1 MSGPAI
7 ETQQAPPAWQVSL
20 IKGIAKLLPKVGL
33 APVDGSMVSRD
44 PNVVKAYNADPLV
57 NKNRLTAKLL
67 VEFSNTMDEVKL
79 KAKVISLPLFIMH
92 GTADQL
98 TLPSGSQWLY
108 DTVASKDKGIRLYEG
123 LYHEIFNEP
132 EAPAIYQEVIEW
144 LDQH

>member
-1 MSGPAI
+1 
-7 ETQQAPPAWQVSL
+7 
-20 IKGIAKLLPKVGL
+20 
-33 APVDGSMVSRD
+33 
-44 PNVVKAYNADPLV
+44 
-57 NKNRLTAKLL
+57 
-67 VEFSNTMDEVKL
+67 
-79 KAKVISLPLFIMH
+79 MH

-132 EAPAIYQEVIEW
+132 EASAIYQEVIEW